1 MLLENKI
8 CLITGSSRGFGEK
21 IAETMAREGG
31 VVVVAF
37 LEGDEKEK
45 ENARKV
51 AEKVG
56 AELIIPI
63 DIRKRTSVRSAIGII
78 VEKYGRV
85 DVLVNNAGINRTAD
99 FDKQSDEDWTDV
111 LETNLKGTFICSQE
125 TLPYIPDGGR
135 VINIGSVSG
144 QYGGPRTPSYA
155 CAKAGIMALTHNM
168 ARFAGKRNITVNC
181 VSPGMISS
189 EMLTKTMSPEMQQK
203 LLQDVPLKRYGTM
216 EEVAETVTFVASEG
230 AGYISG
236 QTLGV
241 NGGLWVTG
249 F

>member
-31 VVVVAF
+31 VPVVAF
-37 LEGDEKEK
+37 LEGDDEEK

-56 AELIIPI
+56 AELIVPI
-63 DIRKRTSVRSAIGII
+63 DIRKRTSVRSAIGKI
-78 VEKYGRV
+78 VEKYGRI